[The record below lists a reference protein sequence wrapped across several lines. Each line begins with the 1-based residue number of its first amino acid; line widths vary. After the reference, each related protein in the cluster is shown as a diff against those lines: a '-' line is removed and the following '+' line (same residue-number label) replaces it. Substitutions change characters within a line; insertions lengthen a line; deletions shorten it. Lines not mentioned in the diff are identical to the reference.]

1 MQRKLYLPQKPKRMS
16 LSTCILC
23 LYISKYHDGSIYVD
37 IISIKE
43 YLNAGKKKGDS
54 EENYS
59 VIREY

>member
-1 MQRKLYLPQKPKRMS
+1 MN
-16 LSTCILC
+16 
-23 LYISKYHDGSIYVD
+23 GSIYVD